1 MSPELATLHIAD
13 EPSAWK
19 SLGFTVDDGVC
30 EIGGIRVTLGAEGT
44 GITAWSITNL
54 DPATTDI
61 DGLPTTTTG
70 AEPTP
75 LHQQTSHP
83 HPNGATGIDHVV
95 VVTPHFDKS
104 AEKMEAAGIPLRRI
118 RHVPAEP
125 PFRQGFRRLGPAILE
140 LVEVP
145 QAPRTAF
152 WGLVIIVAD
161 LEALANRLGEHLQPI
176 KPAVQPG
183 RQIATLNR
191 TAGLT
196 PAIAFMDPERST

>member
-1 MSPELATLHIAD
+1 MKPELATLQIAD
-13 EPSAWK
+13 ALERWEA
-19 SLGFTVDDGVC
+19 LGFTVSDGIC
-30 EIGGIRVTLGAEGT
+30 ELGGIELTLGAVGN

-54 DPATTDI
+54 DPATTGI
-61 DGLPTTTTG
+61 DGLPTTTRP

-95 VVTPHFDKS
+95 VVTPHFDRS
-104 AEKMEAAGIPLRRI
+104 AEELEVAGIPLRRI
-118 RHVPAEP
+118 REVPADP

-140 LVEVP
+140 LVESP

-161 LEALANRLGEHLQPI
+161 LEALANRLAGHLKPI

-183 RQIATLNR
+183 RQIATLER

-196 PAIAFMDPERST
+196 PAIAFMDPEPST